1 MRANLM
7 KAMLAAACLPLMS
20 FAVWAQQQD
29 PPANETGDGSRQQT
43 IAFPTGNRD
52 NSVLLIQT
60 NAPSN
65 ARVGEQYTYEI
76 RVTNIAKNVALEDV
90 RIQQRASTGIEI
102 IKIQPDSRRA
112 TPERDQEKQR
122 EARQPQ
128 ATEDAK
134 PQQSD
139 DAKEQATE
147 DAKKQ
152 ESEDAKKQATEDA
165 KPPVTED
172 SKSQASEDAK
182 SQATEDNQPRNQQ
195 EANVWTIGQ
204 LMPGETKT
212 AQVTAVGDKEG
223 EVSTCLSVE
232 YNTAICLM
240 TTFVKPE
247 LAVEKT
253 APNEVNVCD
262 AIKYHYTVTNTGSGA
277 TGEITLVDP
286 LPEGVRTRDGKQ
298 ELTFRVDSLAPN
310 QSREFDAEVM
320 ASGAGQI
327 GSRAEATTADGLS
340 ARSNRPTTKVTEAIL
355 SVEALGPN
363 VTSVG
368 ETVTYQVTVRNQGDA
383 VAEDTQLSIEVPQGF
398 DVLGASE
405 DMGSQDRGERQD
417 GGQEE
422 EVGQSM
428 RTVQLGDLQPNDQ
441 KQFWIRTVAR
451 EPGKQLG
458 YNFTATSACDR
469 ERVEHQPQRSV
480 VRTEVIAMPA
490 LSLVAVDMKDPIKS
504 GDPVTYRIA
513 VTNQGSAVARD
524 VKVVAKLPAELK
536 YEKASG
542 ATAAKAD
549 GNKVSFD
556 PIPELHPNDKVEW
569 QLVAQTSSPGQIRFR
584 AEVTS
589 ELIREPGISMEP
601 TTIYDPEEID
611 EEVVTPP
618 KATQEPKD
626 TEEPKAT
633 EEPKDTQEP
642 KATEEPKD
650 TQEPKATE
658 EPKETDAE

>member
-112 TPERDQEKQR
+112 TPERDQEKQQ

-134 PQQSD
+134 AQQSE
-139 DAKEQATE
+139 DAKQQATE
-147 DAKKQ
+147 DAKP
-152 ESEDAKKQATEDA
+152 SAGEDAKKQATEDA

-172 SKSQASEDAK
+172 PKL
-182 SQATEDNQPRNQQ
+182 QATEDAKPQAGEDAKRQATEDAKPPATEDPKPQATEGATAQATGDPQPQATDNNQPRNQQ

-253 APNEVNVCD
+253 APNEANVCD
-262 AIKYHYTVTNTGSGA
+262 AITYRYTVTNTGSGA

-286 LPEGVRTRDGKQ
+286 LPDGVRTRDGKQ

-355 SVEALGPN
+355 SVEAVGPN

-383 VAEDTQLSIEVPQGF
+383 VAEDTRLSIEVPQGF

-405 DMGSQDRGERQD
+405 DMRRQDRGQQ
-417 GGQEE
+417 QEGSSE
-422 EVGQSM
+422 KEAGQSM
-428 RTVQLGDLQPNDQ
+428 RTVQLGNLQPNDQ

-469 ERVEHQPQRSV
+469 ERVEHQPQRTV
-480 VRTEVIAMPA
+480 VRTEVIALPA
-490 LSLVAVDMKDPIKS
+490 LSLVAVDTKDPIKS

-524 VKVVAKLPAELK
+524 VKVVAKLP
-536 YEKASG
+536 
-542 ATAAKAD
+542 
-549 GNKVSFD
+549 
-556 PIPELHPNDKVEW
+556 
-569 QLVAQTSSPGQIRFR
+569 
-584 AEVTS
+584 
-589 ELIREPGISMEP
+589 
-601 TTIYDPEEID
+601 
-611 EEVVTPP
+611 
-618 KATQEPKD
+618 
-626 TEEPKAT
+626 
-633 EEPKDTQEP
+633 
-642 KATEEPKD
+642 
-650 TQEPKATE
+650 
-658 EPKETDAE
+658 